1 MFARA
6 GGYSTDRAVRQQSGT
21 LASSVRGLAEAR
33 SMRPGGNGAEATI
46 SDRPAELFARS
57 MDWFVTS
64 ALAARGRSNGFLSAV
79 QDPALPGYAAGSPT
93 AVGAAGAASLISA
106 IDQMTY
112 ISDSIQT
119 AFEGAWADPSAI
131 DPVLLVRRV
140 LSTPLPRMSRG
151 DRNKLSSMLPPLR
164 PTLCIA
170 ERSDEAK
177 ARERL
182 ALLAVQARAKGL
194 VDRRARYRFPGAR
207 NDWVNGLL
215 GVAPWSRANAD
226 ALVASLESAIIA
238 ELRTTPAD
246 QGIIAVVPASFGSS
260 ADDCAPLAR

>member
-1 MFARA
+1 
-6 GGYSTDRAVRQQSGT
+6 
-21 LASSVRGLAEAR
+21 
-33 SMRPGGNGAEATI
+33 MRPGGGNGSEATI

-64 ALAARGRSNGFLSAV
+64 SLAARGRSNGFLSAV

-93 AVGAAGAASLISA
+93 AVGAAGSASLISA

-119 AFEGAWADPSAI
+119 AFEGAWADPAAI

-140 LSTPLPRMSRG
+140 LSTPLPRRSRVDHG
-151 DRNKLSSMLPPLR
+151 KLAAMLPPLR

-177 ARERL
+177 ARERV
-182 ALLAVQARAKGL
+182 ALLAVQARAKGI

-207 NDWVNGLL
+207 NEWVNGLL
-215 GVAPWSRANAD
+215 GVAPWSRASAD
-226 ALVASLESAIIA
+226 ALVASLESSIIA

-260 ADDCAPLAR
+260 SDDCGPLAR